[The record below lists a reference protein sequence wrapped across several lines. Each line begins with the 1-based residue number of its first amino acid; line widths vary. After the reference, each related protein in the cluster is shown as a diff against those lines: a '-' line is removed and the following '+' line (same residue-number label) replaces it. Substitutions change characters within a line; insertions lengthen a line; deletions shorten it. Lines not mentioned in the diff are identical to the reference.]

1 MAHLQVE
8 QLSVSFGG
16 LKAVNEV
23 SFAVEEGA
31 IHGLIGPNG
40 AGKTTIF
47 NCVSGLYKPQRGT
60 IRFAGHDLTPLKPHQ
75 VAQCGIAR
83 TFQNIELFRNMT
95 ALDNLLVGQH
105 THLQCGLVASALAL
119 PWGRHE
125 AEQSRARVL
134 QIMRFLGLE
143 EVQHHL
149 AASLAFGHQKLLELG
164 RALALEPRLLLLDE
178 PASGM
183 NPQETA
189 ALRLLIEDVR
199 RRLGITILL
208 VEHDMGLVMKVCDR
222 ISVLNFGV
230 KIAEG
235 TPRDIQHNPEVI
247 EAYLG
252 EVTNVAEPDQR

>member
-1 MAHLQVE
+1 
-8 QLSVSFGG
+8 
-16 LKAVNEV
+16 
-23 SFAVEEGA
+23 
-31 IHGLIGPNG
+31 
-40 AGKTTIF
+40 
-47 NCVSGLYKPQRGT
+47 
-60 IRFAGHDLTPLKPHQ
+60 

-95 ALDNLLVGQH
+95 ALDNLLIGQH
-105 THLQCGLVASALAL
+105 THLQCGIFASALAL
-119 PWGRHE
+119 PWGRRE
-125 AEQSRARVL
+125 ADQSRARVR
-134 QIMRFLGLE
+134 QIMQFLGLE
-143 EVQHHL
+143 EVQYHL
-149 AASLAFGHQKLLELG
+149 AGSLAFGHQKLLELG

-189 ALRLLIEDVR
+189 ALRLLIEDIR
-199 RRLGITILL
+199 RRLGITVLL

-252 EVTNVAEPDQR
+252 EVTNVADNE